1 MVCCCYGSLLSSN
14 WEEASVTEIIYPE
27 LSYVV
32 QGIYM
37 DVYRELQSGLREEL
51 YEEAMTRDLER
62 ERLSPD
68 RQKPF
73 PVFYKDTQVG
83 LYYPDLIVA
92 DRILLELKAQP
103 ELTPLH
109 VAQVISYLKV
119 TGYKLG
125 ILMNF
130 GCDWFDYQRIP
141 NYVSDKVSTAPPEV
155 PLRDDDGWLYPQ
167 LIHDLLGALYEVHRT
182 LGPGFLHHVYRRAI
196 WAELQLRRLPV
207 ASVKRIEVTYRGEL
221 IGHQECRL
229 LVVDDKVL
237 VAAVAL
243 GSINEAE
250 RRKFKMYLKRLGL
263 QIGLLANFHDVSLQP
278 EVIRVSKRNNEREN

>member
-1 MVCCCYGSLLSSN
+1 
-14 WEEASVTEIIYPE
+14 
-27 LSYVV
+27 
-32 QGIYM
+32 
-37 DVYRELQSGLREEL
+37 
-51 YEEAMTRDLER
+51 
-62 ERLSPD
+62 
-68 RQKPF
+68 
-73 PVFYKDTQVG
+73 VG

-92 DRILLELKAQP
+92 DKILLELKARP

-130 GCDWFDYQRIP
+130 GGDWFDYRRIP
-141 NYVSDKVSTAPPEV
+141 NYVSDKVSTARPEV

-167 LIHDLLGALYEVHRT
+167 LIHDLLGVLYEVHRI
-182 LGPGFLHHVYRRAI
+182 LGPGFLHQVYRRAT

-207 ASVKRIEVTYRGEL
+207 ASIKRIEVTYRGEL

-229 LVVDDKVL
+229 LVLDDKVL
-237 VAAVAL
+237 IAAVAL
-243 GSINEAE
+243 KDIHEAE
-250 RRKFKMYLKRLGL
+250 RARFKMYLRRLGL

-278 EVIRVSKRNNEREN
+278 EVIRVSERNSEPKN